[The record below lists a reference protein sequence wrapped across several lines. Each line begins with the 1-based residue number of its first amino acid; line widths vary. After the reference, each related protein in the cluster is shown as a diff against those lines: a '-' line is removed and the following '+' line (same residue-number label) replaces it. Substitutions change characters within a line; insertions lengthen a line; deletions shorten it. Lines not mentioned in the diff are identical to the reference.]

1 MSVVLKL
8 DTKASLFEPIEVEI
22 DGKLL
27 RVKRITLADLERIQ
41 ALQEKASAGSAAAIR
56 ESIGTLLE
64 GDIGVIGELPLDMLA
79 ELITT
84 VVERSVKPSAEEKNS
99 SGPGDKS

>member
-8 DTKASLFEPIEVEI
+8 DTKTSLFEPIEVVI
-22 DGKLL
+22 DGKTL

-56 ESIGTLLE
+56 ESISTLLE
-64 GDIGVIGELPLDMLA
+64 GDVDIVGTLPLDMLA
-79 ELITT
+79 ELIST
-84 VVERSVKPSAEEKNS
+84 VVERSVKPGVEEKNS

>member
-8 DTKASLFEPIEVEI
+8 DTTKSLFEPIEIEV
-22 DGKLL
+22 DGTRL
-27 RVKRITLADLERIQ
+27 RVKRITLDDLEHIQ
-41 ALQEKASAGSAAAIR
+41 ALQERASAGSAAAIR
-56 ESIGTLLE
+56 ESVSALLE
-64 GDIGVIGELPLDMLA
+64 GDVSIIGKLRLDQVA
-79 ELITT
+79 ELIAT

>member
-22 DGKLL
+22 DGVRL

-41 ALQEKASAGSAAAIR
+41 ELQEKASTGSAAAIR
-56 ESIGTLLE
+56 ESISTLLE
-64 GDIGVIGELPLDMLA
+64 GDVSVVSALPLDQLA
-79 ELITT
+79 ELIST
-84 VVERSVKPSAEEKNS
+84 VVERSVKPSTDEKNS
-99 SGPGDKS
+99 SGPEKKP